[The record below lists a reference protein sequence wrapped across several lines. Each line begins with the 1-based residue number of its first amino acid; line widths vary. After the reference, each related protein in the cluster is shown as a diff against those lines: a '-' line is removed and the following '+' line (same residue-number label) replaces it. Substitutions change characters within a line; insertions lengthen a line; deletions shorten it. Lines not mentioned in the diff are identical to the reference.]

1 MDTKTEKVVKK
12 IQTDEEVKESGKTC
26 SSPHKE
32 KGFSRFF
39 RH

>member
-12 IQTDEEVKESGKTC
+12 IQTDESKESGKTC

-32 KGFSRFF
+32 RLLKIF